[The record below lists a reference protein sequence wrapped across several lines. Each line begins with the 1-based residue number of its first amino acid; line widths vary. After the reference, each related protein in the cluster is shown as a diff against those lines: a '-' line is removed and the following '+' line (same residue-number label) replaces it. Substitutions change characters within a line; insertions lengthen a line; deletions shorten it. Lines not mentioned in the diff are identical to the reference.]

1 MKSKISAL
9 IDDEL
14 GAHEVDGIVAALR
27 SDPDA
32 IDAWRTYHLVG
43 DALRNA
49 HPLSQ
54 GFSERFSRRLA
65 GEPIVVAPRRLE
77 RNRVRKGWMAL
88 SAAASVAAVALVG
101 WVAFAPGPDGGG
113 LNANR
118 STLARTEGP
127 AVAKAEPVLQ
137 PVVAQAAKHSPSRPL
152 PGFARDYLLAHQT
165 YSPRVT
171 VQGITPNV
179 QTVSD
184 VGAGRNGR

>member
-27 SDPDA
+27 SDPEA

-54 GFSERFSRRLA
+54 GFSERLSRRLA
-65 GEPIVVAPRRLE
+65 GEPVVVAPRRLD
-77 RNRVRKGWMAL
+77 RDRVRRGWMAL

-113 LNANR
+113 LSGGT
-118 STLARTEGP
+118 STLAQTEP
-127 AVAKAEPVLQ
+127 PVVAKAEPPRQ
-137 PVVAQAAKHSPSRPL
+137 PAVAKVAKQALSRPL

-179 QTVSD
+179 QTVSE